1 MNDKDNLKEDLKNKI
16 NELKVLLDNLGND
29 LSEKKES
36 FEESNELIEVLENY
50 RLQILKLSDS
60 DLNEEE

>member
-50 RLQILKLSDS
+50 RLQILKLSYS